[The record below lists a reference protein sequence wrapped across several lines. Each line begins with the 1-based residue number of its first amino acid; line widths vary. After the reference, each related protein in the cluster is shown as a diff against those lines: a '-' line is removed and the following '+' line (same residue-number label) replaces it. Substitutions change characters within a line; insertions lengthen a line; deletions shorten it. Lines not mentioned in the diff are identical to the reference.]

1 MRQLL
6 SALKAKLFGGGAKR
20 KLEERRRR
28 SRDKRSPV
36 LGEYVI
42 YHRLKMKV
50 TRTQSNELW
59 KWLVQ
64 HGWRVAAY
72 PNDRRKYYLVSED
85 TYAKLDFAAT
95 TERPAMIRALL
106 RRAKAERDLQ

>member
-1 MRQLL
+1 MRRLL
-6 SALKAKLFGGGAKR
+6 SALKAKLFGGAVKR
-20 KLEERRRR
+20 PLEERRRR

-36 LGEYVI
+36 IGEYVI

-50 TRTQSNELW
+50 TRTHSNDLW

-64 HGWRVAAY
+64 HGWRVAIY
-72 PNDRRKYYLVSED
+72 PNDRRHYYLVPDD
-85 TYAKLDFAAT
+85 TYAKLDLAAS

-106 RRAKAERDLQ
+106 RRAKAA